1 MAEHQLGPEKIHFAW
16 NNELAPAL
24 TVKPGDIVHC
34 WTQEVSYGQVT
45 PGCSADVLTR
55 LNFEQVY
62 PLAGP
67 IAVEGAEPGDALV
80 VEILDLKPDAWGW
93 AGVIPGLGLLAA
105 EFSSPYIRHFDM
117 SDGTT

>member
-1 MAEHQLGPEKIHFAW
+1 MAEHHLDREKIHFVW
-16 NNELAPAL
+16 DNSLAPAL
-24 TVKPGDIVHC
+24 TIQPGDTVHC

-45 PGCSADVLTR
+45 PGCAADVLTS
-55 LNFEQVY
+55 LDFAHVY

-93 AGVIPGLGLLAA
+93 AGVLPGLGLLSA
-105 EFSSPYIRHFDM
+105 EFATAYIRHF
-117 SDGTT
+117 